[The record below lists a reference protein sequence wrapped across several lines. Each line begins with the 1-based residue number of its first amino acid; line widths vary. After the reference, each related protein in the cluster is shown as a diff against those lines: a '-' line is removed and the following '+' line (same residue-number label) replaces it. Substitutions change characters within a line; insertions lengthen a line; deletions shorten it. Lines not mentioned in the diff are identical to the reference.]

1 MSGDVKVWAQR
12 KAALDQVIDETIEW
26 AETDLGALGDSFE
39 DGQLRACLEAL
50 RALRH
55 FGDAAFGFFDHGFR
69 FGYLKRSKAYSYRYV
84 LRTILD
90 QMSVDL
96 NLLQKAIFQRR
107 RVGQGETPERT
118 AQAKTLALADRLA
131 FHALKPAVEQGV
143 MRKGSVVTHL
153 AKQFD
158 IRVVPFYDIVLIG
171 IPYTTFSDDG
181 APTPDFL
188 AILHEVGHYLFER
201 GRVPGT
207 DSYIDVFLRRA
218 LLDGNG
224 GWGLAEDDWRV
235 RWLEELFADAYGSFV
250 AGPVNVLSLQERLK
264 DNRPSTLWQDTGEHP
279 IPVLRP
285 LIQTRI
291 LRRITDDLGEPLYT
305 EAPERLDQEW
315 LRWIGDPDLL
325 AQVYHLRGMD
335 TQISGQAILQALDG
349 IIDLMLDTLS
359 RQDIREVIHAIF
371 QVSEDDDPTLKP
383 AFAPWTE
390 DLQAGEDPSQLTR
403 QFAEKKYPVEGK
415 PQGAQAEADSV
426 VKRFQERLT
435 KFSARSR
442 TVDEL
447 ITFVLFEDWETEFD
461 ELAVLKGGGVEK
473 PQGPGL
479 DM

>member
-1 MSGDVKVWAQR
+1 MSGDAKVWAQR
-12 KAALDQVIDETIEW
+12 KAALDQVIEETIER
-26 AETDLGALGDSFE
+26 AEADLGALGDSFE

-50 RALRH
+50 RALRY
-55 FGDAAFGFFDHGFR
+55 FGDAAFGFFDRGFR

-84 LRTILD
+84 LRTMLD

-107 RVGQGETPERT
+107 RAGQGETTAGT
-118 AQAKTLALADRLA
+118 AQTKTLALADRLA
-131 FHALKPAVEQGV
+131 HHALKPAVERGV
-143 MRKGSVVTHL
+143 MREGSVVTHL

-181 APTPDFL
+181 APTLDFL

-201 GRVPGT
+201 GKVPGT
-207 DSYIDVFLRRA
+207 DSYVDVFLRGA

-224 GWGLAEDDWRV
+224 GWGLAEGDWRV

-264 DNRPSTLWQDTGEHP
+264 DNRPGTLRQDTGEHP

-285 LIQTRI
+285 LIQTRM
-291 LRRITDDLGEPLYT
+291 LRKITDDLGDPLYS
-305 EAPERLDQEW
+305 EAPDRLDQEW

-325 AQVYHLRGMD
+325 AREYKLQGMD
-335 TQISGQAILQALDG
+335 TKLSGQAILQALDEV
-349 IIDLMLDTLS
+349 IDLMLDALA
-359 RQDIREVIHAIF
+359 RQDVTDVIGAIF
-371 QVSEDDDPTLKP
+371 QVSEDDDPTLER
-383 AFAPWTE
+383 ASAPWTK
-390 DLQAGEDPSQLTR
+390 DLEASQESSQLTR
-403 QFAEKKYPVEGK
+403 QFAERKYPVEGK
-415 PQGAQAEADSV
+415 PQGAQVEADSV
-426 VKRFQERLT
+426 VKRFQERLR

-447 ITFVLFEDWETEFD
+447 ITFILFEDWETEFD
-461 ELAVLKGGGVEK
+461 EPGLLVGGGEK

-479 DM
+479 EM